1 MALQLIRKAAKAAA
15 KATRDKLT
23 PAQKAARAKA
33 RKAAA
38 AKKAANRVAA
48 TKPKTTQKGVRLA
61 DKPETQEG
69 MALDPITGGS
79 VRAASD
85 VDKGKAGKVT
95 RSPEPGFLQSQRTEG
110 SRAKAKTKA
119 ELQQIFQQGSTAT
132 AAEKKE
138 ARRLYKQL
146 TDKDS
151 TDTQSAKATG
161 AQSRRGKKKE
171 VDDFATAI
179 NRKTGEINEAS
190 FNRLTKNQ
198 QQSLIRDI
206 EARFEGP
213 RLRRIKGQLEEV
225 LIKYGRSTAGES
237 GVGPRKGGP
246 KGMSGSSAR
255 ITNIDDGVSKG
266 RGGLDFNRGGSIT
279 KKKMGAMD
287 YRKGGMVYSTAMKKR
302 GK

>member
-1 MALQLIRKAAKAAA
+1 MALQLIRKATKAAA
-15 KATRDKLT
+15 KAARDKLT

-33 RKAAA
+33 RKEAA
-38 AKKAANRVAA
+38 AKKAANKVAA
-48 TKPKTTQKGVRLA
+48 AKPKATEKGLRLA

-110 SRAKAKTKA
+110 SRAAAKTKA
-119 ELQQIFQQGSTAT
+119 ELSAKVRDGKAT
-132 AAEKKE
+132 KAEKE
-138 ARRLYKQL
+138 QL
-146 TDKDS
+146 KKLRSKDAK
-151 TDTQSAKATG
+151 DEQSARAKAG
-161 AQSRRGKKKE
+161 QSNRGKKKE

-198 QQSLIRDI
+198 QQSLMRDI

-213 RLRRIKGQLEEV
+213 RLRRIKGQIEEV

-266 RGGLDFNRGGSIT
+266 RGGLDFNRGGGIT
-279 KKKMGAMD
+279 KKKMGAID

>member
-1 MALQLIRKAAKAAA
+1 MALQLVRKATKAAA
-15 KATRDKLT
+15 KAVRDKLT
-23 PAQKAARAKA
+23 PAQKAARAKE

-38 AKKAANRVAA
+38 AKREANKVAA
-48 TKPKTTQKGVRLA
+48 TKPKATEKGVRLA

-95 RSPEPGFLQSQRTEG
+95 RSPEPGFLQSQRTAG
-110 SRAKAKTKA
+110 SRAAAKTKA
-119 ELQQIFQQGSTAT
+119 ELSAKVRDGKAT
-132 AAEKKE
+132 KAEKE
-138 ARRLYKQL
+138 QL
-146 TDKDS
+146 KKLRSKDVK
-151 TDTQSAKATG
+151 DEQSARAKAG
-161 AQSRRGKKKE
+161 QSNRGKKKE
-171 VDDFATAI
+171 VDDFAKAI
-179 NRKTGEINEAS
+179 DRKTGEINEAS
-190 FNRLTKNQ
+190 FNKLTKNQ

-213 RLRRIKGQLEEV
+213 RLRRIKAQLEEV

-255 ITNIDDGVSKG
+255 ITDIDDGVSKG
-266 RGGLDFNRGGSIT
+266 RGGLDFNKGGNVTKSRMGKQDFRYNKGGLLLSSVDNR
-279 KKKMGAMD
+279 KKK
-287 YRKGGMVYSTAMKKR
+287 
-302 GK
+302 